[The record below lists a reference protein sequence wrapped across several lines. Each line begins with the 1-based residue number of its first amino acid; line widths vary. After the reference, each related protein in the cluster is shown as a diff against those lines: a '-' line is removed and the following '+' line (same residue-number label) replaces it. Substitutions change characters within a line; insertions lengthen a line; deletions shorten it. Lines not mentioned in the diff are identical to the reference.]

1 MIIDLQNDQERQL
14 GKDEYPKPI
23 YAWYMVGLLTLGYFL
38 SYLDRYILSLL
49 VEPIKNDFSLS
60 DTQVGLLLGAAFA
73 VFYATMGIPLG
84 WLADNMKRK
93 NLVTIGMLV
102 WSMATC
108 LSGYTKNFVGL
119 FTARAMV
126 GAGEAALSPCAMSII
141 SDMFPEGK
149 RGRAI
154 AVYSCALTVAA
165 ATSYYLGAKLLEWAT
180 VTDTTGMLLIDGLR
194 PWQVVLVLVGLPGII
209 LSIFMFF
216 TKEPERRVSVLEGQ
230 GEPKKVKFRQTI
242 EYYKKNLSAF
252 LGVCLLVSVMT
263 TIVYSQGFIAA
274 MFERTWGWTPSEFGV
289 RYSIGVLVFG
299 PPSILLGGWLID
311 KLHTDGHKDAGFQVL
326 KIGLY
331 LMVPINF
338 IFPLM
343 PTGWSAMIGAYLG
356 LIGSSLVT
364 AAGVPAL
371 LKIIPG
377 QIRGQSVA
385 IYYMIISMCGLLL
398 GPTSVGIISDALGD
412 TSLLR
417 YAVAAIPAFYG
428 SLALLFLPYI
438 SRKYKDQIEK
448 GVSL

>member
-1 MIIDLQNDQERQL
+1 MINEQEQQL
-14 GKDEYPKPI
+14 DKSEYPKPL

-93 NLVTIGMLV
+93 NLVAIGMLV

-119 FTARAMV
+119 FAARAMV

-154 AVYSCALTVAA
+154 AVYSCALTIAA

-180 VTDTTGMLLIDGLR
+180 VTDTTGMVLIDGLR

-216 TKEPERRVSVLEGQ
+216 TKEPKRRVSVHEGQ
-230 GEPKKVKFRQTI
+230 GEPRKVKFSQTI
-242 EYYKKNLSAF
+242 EYYKENLGAF

-311 KLHTDGHKDAGFQVL
+311 KLHSDGHQDAGFKVL

-438 SRKYKDQIEK
+438 SRKYKDQIAK
-448 GVSL
+448 GISL